1 MVVVVAESNE
11 ALFLIYNSAAAN
23 VYAGYLLSLPCLA
36 PYSSAP
42 INAKAILGYCWMT

>member
-23 VYAGYLLSLPCLA
+23 VYAGYLLPSSCLA
-36 PYSSAP
+36 P
-42 INAKAILGYCWMT
+42 IIAKAILG

>member
-23 VYAGYLLSLPCLA
+23 VYAGYLLPLLA
-36 PYSSAP
+36 P
-42 INAKAILGYCWMT
+42 IIAKAILGYCWMT